1 MCRVWG
7 SGTSGVQE
15 KEIGERNNG
24 GREKEIGEISN
35 IWGGGLGCGLGLG
48 VRPTAAYGL
57 FIAVNDADTRISVR
71 DKPAETGLCVHLAAP
86 DLLGLG
92 RG

>member
-1 MCRVWG
+1 M
-7 SGTSGVQE
+7 QE

-24 GREKEIGEISN
+24 GREKEIGEILN

-48 VRPTAAYGL
+48 VRPTALYGL
-57 FIAVNDADTRISVR
+57 FIAVVNEVDTRISVR
-71 DKPAETGLCVHLAAP
+71 DKPAETGRSELAAP